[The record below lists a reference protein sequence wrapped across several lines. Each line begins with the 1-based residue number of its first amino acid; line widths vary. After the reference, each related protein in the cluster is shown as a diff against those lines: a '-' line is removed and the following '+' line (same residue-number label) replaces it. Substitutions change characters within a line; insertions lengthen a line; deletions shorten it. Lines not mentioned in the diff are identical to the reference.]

1 MKRQWIVQ
9 MWLAG
14 AVAAALAGCGGGGDP
29 PQSAAVVPLAP
40 TYTIG
45 GTVSGLAGSGLVL
58 QNNGAGDLSLGANGT
73 FSFAAPEAAGA
84 LYSVSVKVQPTTPS
98 QTCTV
103 GNGAGSV
110 GAVDVTGV
118 TVTCATLA
126 GGALDAGFAAG
137 GKFLLPPGEAKGVVI
152 QADAKIVVVALG
164 PYANGN
170 SFTLTRFNPDG
181 SVDPSFGVA
190 GKVAGNL
197 GGLNLAGEEV
207 MALALQGD
215 GKLVVAGTG
224 TGLVNGAGNRE
235 FALARYD
242 AAGQLDGSFG
252 VGGKVFASFNNGRS
266 SDLRALVIQA
276 DGKLTAAGNTPG
288 TRNDYNF
295 ALARFLSDGSLD
307 ATFGSGGTVVTDL
320 SGAGNDNA
328 AESLALQADGKIVVA
343 GWNQLGGSGSDV
355 VAALARY
362 NPDGSL
368 DSTFGVAGQLSDTGL
383 IDDYGGPA
391 SVAIQADGKIVLGK
405 NVDSAGV
412 DFALS
417 RYNANGTPDASFG
430 VNGVVTTDFGGAS
443 QDRSQTMRIQADGK
457 IIVAGASPLDQS
469 GPVFALARYRADGSL
484 DTSFGSG
491 GKVLTDFGVSFA
503 IVDALAIQAD
513 GKIVAVGGASNG
525 TWFAAV
531 ARYAP

>member
-343 GWNQLGGSGSDV
+343 GWNQLGG
-355 VAALARY
+355 
-362 NPDGSL
+362 
-368 DSTFGVAGQLSDTGL
+368 
-383 IDDYGGPA
+383 
-391 SVAIQADGKIVLGK
+391 
-405 NVDSAGV
+405 
-412 DFALS
+412 
-417 RYNANGTPDASFG
+417 
-430 VNGVVTTDFGGAS
+430 
-443 QDRSQTMRIQADGK
+443 
-457 IIVAGASPLDQS
+457 
-469 GPVFALARYRADGSL
+469 
-484 DTSFGSG
+484 
-491 GKVLTDFGVSFA
+491 
-503 IVDALAIQAD
+503 
-513 GKIVAVGGASNG
+513 
-525 TWFAAV
+525 
-531 ARYAP
+531 